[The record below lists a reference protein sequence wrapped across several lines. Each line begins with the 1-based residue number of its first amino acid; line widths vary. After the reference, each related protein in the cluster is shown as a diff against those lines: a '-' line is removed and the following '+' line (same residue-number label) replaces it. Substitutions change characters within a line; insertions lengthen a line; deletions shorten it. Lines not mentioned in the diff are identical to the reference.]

1 VTVKGKIMQQV
12 IDVAMAVLAIG
23 VLSAAV
29 AFCARV
35 GWEFGGRL

>member
-1 VTVKGKIMQQV
+1 MKGKVMQQMF
-12 IDVAMAVLAIG
+12 DMAMAVIAIG

-35 GWEFGGRL
+35 GWEFGGRI

>member
-1 VTVKGKIMQQV
+1 MQQ
-12 IDVAMAVLAIG
+12 IFDMAMAVIAIG

-35 GWEFGGRL
+35 GWEFGGRI

>member
-1 VTVKGKIMQQV
+1 MQQV
-12 IDVAMAVLAIG
+12 IDIVMAIAAIG
-23 VLSAAV
+23 ILSAAV